1 MAHYQQM
8 EAIVWVQLVNNWQ
21 LLIQHPRSLPQLP
34 SHQFLQLLSD

>member
-21 LLIQHPRSLPQLP
+21 VLIQHLRSLATTAPTPVLAAIV
-34 SHQFLQLLSD
+34 